1 MTPFLRVLPIL
12 ISIFFVVRELVGRT
26 CDCAAPPV
34 CGSDGPGAEANHE
47 ARALA
52 REQEAYDRTYT
63 VAQKRRAPVLAA
75 VAADGTW
82 DPERGWGTLNQ
93 AVFWDLYEP
102 LYNCRNRIRL
112 GRVGDGGKW
121 VCNLDRLISRI
132 APCVVYSFGSNGEV
146 SFEEDVI
153 AESGGK
159 CAVHVFDPV
168 LQSVRSHNRLFNGP
182 TALDLSATLDYPG
195 FSWHTTGLG
204 AREEQLSTH
213 RFGKMS
219 VERLSTTMAR
229 LGHSFVD
236 ILKVDIEGHEWEAFL
251 SDIFASEGPLPFGQ
265 LLIEVHVENFRLAGK
280 FFDVAEQRGLRMF
293 FKEPNQYAPCNPLCR
308 QAEVCFVNVA
318 TTPRLY

>member
-1 MTPFLRVLPIL
+1 MGWFPHSFLPRCL
-12 ISIFFVVRELVGRT
+12 
-26 CDCAAPPV
+26 
-34 CGSDGPGAEANHE
+34 
-47 ARALA
+47 
-52 REQEAYDRTYT
+52 Q
-63 VAQKRRAPVLAA
+63 A
-75 VAADGTW
+75 VARSGSRRTVRTRSRTVRPPGGAGLRR
-82 DPERGWGTLNQ
+82 PGRHRRKNKVE
-93 AVFWDLYEP
+93 DL
-102 LYNCRNRIRL
+102 
-112 GRVGDGGKW
+112 K
-121 VCNLDRLISRI
+121 
-132 APCVVYSFGSNGEV
+132 
-146 SFEEDVI
+146 
-153 AESGGK
+153 
-159 CAVHVFDPV
+159 
-168 LQSVRSHNRLFNGP
+168 QSKSLWRP
-182 TALDLSATLDYPG
+182 PG

-229 LGHSFVD
+229 LGHSFID